1 VIKPPLLIKPL
12 AQRVAALLGAA
23 ALLCGVDAA
32 VARPRALGLVDPGA
46 AESIV
51 GASPTQRGGISLAQ
65 ATAMAQGR
73 YQGKVVR
80 AATYMQGD
88 RQIHEIR
95 ILGDD
100 GRVRTVLIDAQTGA
114 FLN

>member
-1 VIKPPLLIKPL
+1 M
-12 AQRVAALLGAA
+12 LGSLSPAA
-23 ALLCGVDAA
+23 ARSVRSLT
-32 VARPRALGLVDPGA
+32 LVDPA
-46 AESIV
+46 AVENVS
-51 GASPTQRGGISLAQ
+51 AAPAQRGGISLAQ

-73 YQGKVVR
+73 YRGKVVR
-80 AATYMQGD
+80 AAAYMQGD
-88 RQIHEIR
+88 RQIYEIR

>member
-1 VIKPPLLIKPL
+1 MIRPIT
-12 AQRVAALLGAA
+12 QRVAALLGAA
-23 ALLCGVDAA
+23 ALLGGVDAA
-32 VARPRALGLVDPGA
+32 MARPRPLSLLTLVDPGT
-46 AESIV
+46 AESIS
-51 GASPTQRGGISLAQ
+51 GASPTQRGGVSLAQ